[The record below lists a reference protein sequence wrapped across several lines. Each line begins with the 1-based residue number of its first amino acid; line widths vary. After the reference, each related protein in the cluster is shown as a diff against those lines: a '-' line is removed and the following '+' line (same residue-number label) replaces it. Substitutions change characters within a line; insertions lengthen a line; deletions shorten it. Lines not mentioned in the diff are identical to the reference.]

1 MYLYDMLQSARGIRR
16 FSEER
21 TYDDYVSDLMFRS
34 AVERQFEIIGEAL
47 NQLGKLDP
55 ATQARVRNFRNIIG
69 FRNILIHGYA
79 ELDDS
84 LVWNAVTD
92 KLPELEEDVSKL
104 LDELG

>member
-1 MYLYDMLQSARGIRR
+1 MYLHDMLQAARAIRR
-16 FSEER
+16 FSDGR
-21 TYDDYVSDLMFRS
+21 TYEDYVSDLMLRS

-47 NQLGKLDP
+47 NQLGKFDP
-55 ATQARVRNFRNIIG
+55 ATQARIRNFRNIIG

-79 ELDDS
+79 ELDES

-92 KLPELEEDVSKL
+92 KLPELEEDASKL